1 VRFRLAVPATD
12 RYDLEM
18 RWPCGADSARAGV
31 AVATTHGT
39 RTATVNESRG
49 CGKFRYVGSY
59 DLPAGNAWRLQ
70 VSSASRGKGTIV
82 ADAFRLVEQSDP
94 VPPTAPAVTVHAGET
109 GIDLAWTKG
118 RDNIGVGGYRAV
130 VDSALRY
137 QGTGRT
143 LAVTG
148 LACGAVH
155 TVSVRSLDM
164 VSNLSPKQL
173 LQVRTTACPDAPLG
187 LTATPQTHSVALAW
201 SAPAAGLSYQVF
213 ANDRLITTTSALAYT
228 VSGLACG
235 TTHTF
240 TVKSRDASGGVSA
253 PASRTL
259 VMPVC

>member
-1 VRFRLAVPATD
+1 
-12 RYDLEM
+12 M
-18 RWPCGADSARAGV
+18 
-31 AVATTHGT
+31 
-39 RTATVNESRG
+39 
-49 CGKFRYVGSY
+49 
-59 DLPAGNAWRLQ
+59 
-70 VSSASRGKGTIV
+70 SSASRARGTIV

-94 VPPTAPAVTVHAGET
+94 VAPTAPAVTVHAGET
-109 GIDLAWTKG
+109 EIDLGWTKG

-164 VSNLSPKQL
+164 VSNLSPKRL
-173 LQVRTTACPDAPLG
+173 LQVRTTACPGAPLG

-201 SAPAAGLSYQVF
+201 SAPAAGLSYEVF
-213 ANDRLITTTSALAYT
+213 SNGRLITTTPALAYT
-228 VSGLACG
+228 VSGLACR

-240 TVKSRDASGGVSA
+240 MVKSLDASGGVSA
-253 PASRTL
+253 PASQTL
-259 VMPVC
+259 VMAAC